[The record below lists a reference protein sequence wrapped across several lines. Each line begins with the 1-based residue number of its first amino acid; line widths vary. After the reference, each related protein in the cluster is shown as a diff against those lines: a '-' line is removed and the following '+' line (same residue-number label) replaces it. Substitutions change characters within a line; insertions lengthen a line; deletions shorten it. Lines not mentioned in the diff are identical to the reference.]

1 MRHDEYLRHDATALA
16 ALVRAGEVSADE
28 LLDLAL
34 AQAQAVQ
41 QRINALVRVMDEQ
54 ARRQIGAGLQGPLA
68 GVPFLLKDSLHDYA
82 GVPTTHGSRA
92 LRNNVP
98 ARHSATT
105 RRFLDAGLV
114 VFGKT
119 NLPELGLKGVSDSA
133 FFGPVSNP
141 WDLARNAGGSSGGS
155 AAAVAAGV
163 LPMAAGT
170 DGGGSLRIPAACC
183 GLFALK
189 PSRGRISEAPAF
201 GEVWFGACTHG
212 VLSRSVRDTAL
223 ALDLLCGREPGD
235 PFVLGMPDPPFVQ
248 AIGTPVRR
256 LRIGFST
263 VSPIGTPVSSDAVA
277 AVERAA
283 ALLRALGHEVE
294 AAQPAIDGH
303 ALAQAYLTMYLG
315 QTAADVEAAR
325 QIGASAREFELL
337 TRALAVLGHGI
348 SAATLC
354 ASLLRWNEFARAF
367 GAFFERYDILLT
379 PTMAATAPRH
389 GHGELS
395 KGLTLALE
403 LLVGSGVLRLIA
415 RTRVVARLVD
425 AIATD
430 NMAPVPFTQLANLTG
445 TPAMSVPLCTGAD
458 GLPMGVHFA
467 ARIGDEATLLQ
478 LAAQLE
484 QAAPWFDRL
493 PQLARGEARGGTR
506 GDDGAGRTLPA

>member
-16 ALVRAGEVSADE
+16 ALVRAGEVGASE

-41 QRINALVRVMDEQ
+41 PRINALVRVMDEQ
-54 ARRQIGAGLQGPLA
+54 ARQQIESGLQGPLA

-82 GVPTTHGSRA
+82 GVATTHGSRA
-92 LRNNVP
+92 LRDNVP

-119 NLPELGLKGVSDSA
+119 NLPEFGLKGVSDSA
-133 FFGPVSNP
+133 FLGPVSNP
-141 WDLARNAGGSSGGS
+141 WDLSRNAGGSSGGS
-155 AAAVAAGV
+155 AAVVAAGV

-189 PSRGRISEAPAF
+189 PSRGRISDAPAF

-235 PFVLGMPDPPFVQ
+235 PFALGMPDSPFVQ
-248 AIGTPVRR
+248 AIGKPLRR
-256 LRIGFST
+256 LRIGFAT
-263 VSPIGTPVSSDAVA
+263 ASPIGTAVSPDAVS
-277 AVERAA
+277 AVERTAG
-283 ALLRALGHEVE
+283 LLRSLGHEVE
-294 AAQPAIDGH
+294 SAQPTIDGH
-303 ALAQAYLTMYLG
+303 ALARAYLTMYLG

-325 QIGASAREFELL
+325 QLGAGAREFELL
-337 TRALAVLGHGI
+337 TRALAVLGHGV

-354 ASLLRWNEFARAF
+354 ASLLRWNEFARAL
-367 GAFFERYDILLT
+367 GAFFERYDLFLT
-379 PTMAATAPRH
+379 PTMAATAPPH

-395 KGLTLALE
+395 RGLTLALE
-403 LLVGSGVLRLIA
+403 LLVGSGMLRLIA

-458 GLPMGVHFA
+458 GLPMGVHFT

-493 PQLARGEARGGTR
+493 PELARLPKEAPGP
-506 GDDGAGRTLPA
+506 DEDG